1 MKKHLCAILAAV
13 AAAALVHAGEAVVS
27 NGCTVCVLPGAYPS
41 SPSASLLAPAAF
53 PTNPAAG
60 DLAVTNKTVV
70 QYTVDGWQPVLRS
83 RKFLSL
89 SLVSV
94 TATNVQV
101 TVRDAAGDLHRLSP
115 SAPSLVLAS
124 PFHVPQLPLWLAAT
138 NGDAVVF
145 SAHR

>member
-1 MKKHLCAILAAV
+1 MRKSVCSILAAV
-13 AAAALVHAGEAVVS
+13 VAAALCHAGEAVVS
-27 NGCTVCVLPGAYPS
+27 NGCTVCILPGAYPS
-41 SPSASLLAPAAF
+41 SPSTSLLAF

-60 DLAVTNKTVV
+60 DLAVTNRVVV

-115 SAPSLVLAS
+115 SAPSLILAS

>member
-1 MKKHLCAILAAV
+1 MKKHLCSILAVVV
-13 AAAALVHAGEAVVS
+13 AAALGHAGEAVVS
-27 NGCTVCVLPGAYPS
+27 NGCTVCILPGAYPNS
-41 SPSASLLAPAAF
+41 SSAPLLAF

-60 DLAVTNKTVV
+60 DLAVTNRVVV